1 MMMMMMMIV
10 LVLVFS
16 HPYISHRVCFVLCIF
31 HLYTVF
37 SAVEQ
42 TEVAIS
48 MMKLSLL
55 LTLS

>member
-1 MMMMMMMIV
+1 MMIV